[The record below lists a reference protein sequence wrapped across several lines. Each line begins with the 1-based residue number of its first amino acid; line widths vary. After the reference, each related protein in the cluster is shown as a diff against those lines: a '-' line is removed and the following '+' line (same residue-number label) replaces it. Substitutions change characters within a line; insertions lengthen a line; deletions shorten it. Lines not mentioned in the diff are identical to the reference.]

1 MMRLSTQNRQSPE
14 SPMPRVSLSA
24 WMSSAC
30 LLAVLAGCAHQPPP
44 PDLPAAQQR
53 YAAAPTEENTI
64 WLGRRTAYLGRY
76 EEAIALYTAGLERYP
91 QSYRLYRHRGHR
103 QISLRRF
110 DAAIADFTRAAEL
123 MRGHPLEIE
132 PDGIPNRLNRPLS
145 TTQFNVWY
153 HLGLA
158 YYLKGDFAAAERAY
172 LECLAIS
179 DNADSVTATVDW
191 LYMTYRRQ
199 GKHDAAAALLGRI
212 TPDMTVIE
220 NDAYLKRLR
229 FYQGQLTAEAL
240 LASTGTGEDADLTLA
255 TQGYGV
261 ANWYLVNGETDKA
274 LALLERVAASPHRSA
289 FGTIAAEVDLARLRA
304 R

>member
-1 MMRLSTQNRQSPE
+1 MMRLSPPIRQPPAP
-14 SPMPRVSLSA
+14 PMPTKIPSVWLPMA
-24 WMSSAC
+24 AL
-30 LLAVLAGCAHQPPP
+30 LLALAGCAHLPPP
-44 PDLPAAQQR
+44 ADLPAAQQR

-76 EEAIALYTAGLERYP
+76 EEAIGIYTAGLERYP
-91 QSYRLYRHRGHR
+91 RSYRLYRHRGHR
-103 QISLRRF
+103 QISLRHF
-110 DAAIADFTRAAEL
+110 DAAIADLTRAAEL
-123 MRGHPLEIE
+123 MRGHALEIE

-199 GKHDAAAALLGRI
+199 GKHEAAAALLRRI
-212 TPDMTVIE
+212 TPEMTVIE

-229 FYQGQLTAEAL
+229 FYQGQLPVEAL
-240 LASTGTGEDADLTLA
+240 LATTGTGEEADLTLA

-261 ANWYLVNGETDKA
+261 ANWYLVNGETGKA

-289 FGTIAAEVDLARLRA
+289 FGTIAAEADLARLR
-304 R
+304 RE